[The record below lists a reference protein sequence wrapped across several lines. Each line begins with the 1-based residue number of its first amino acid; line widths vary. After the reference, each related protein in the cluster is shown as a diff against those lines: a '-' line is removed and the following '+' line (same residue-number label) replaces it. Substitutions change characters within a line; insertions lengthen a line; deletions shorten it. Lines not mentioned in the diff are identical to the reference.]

1 MRGRYAA
8 ALGLAA
14 AMAMAIAITIA
25 IAIALAPQA
34 AAGPAEALR
43 GALEALHAE
52 HGFPGATAACVL
64 PDGSVVTAATGL
76 ADVEAGKPMRP
87 DDRMLA
93 ASIGK
98 TFTGAM
104 MVALAG
110 EGRLGL
116 DDPLADWLGEEPW
129 YERLPNHDA
138 ITLRHLLR
146 HRSGLP
152 DHVYDEAF
160 GAGFAQRLA
169 TGRSFASRELIGYV
183 LDDEPLFPAGEDF
196 AYTDTGYVLLGLVIE
211 KATAESYYEG
221 VARRFLEPVG
231 LAQTTPSDRRDL
243 AGLVPGYLAADNP
256 FGLPAK
262 TLAEDGLLVFHPALE
277 WTAGGFVSNSRDL
290 AHWGAALFGGEAMP
304 GDYLPLLL
312 ASAPIDPERPA
323 ARYGLGVAEFRGGH
337 FGDVYGH
344 AGWIPGYTSSL
355 RHYADHGVTI
365 AFQVN
370 TDIGFT
376 EPGSALMGE
385 IEARLAQAVIG
396 H

>member
-1 MRGRYAA
+1 MPRIRARVRAVSAA

-14 AMAMAIAITIA
+14 A
-25 IAIALAPQA
+25 IALSLPA
-34 AAGPAEALR
+34 AADPAAAFR
-43 GALEALHAE
+43 DALEALHAE

-64 PDGSVVTAATGL
+64 PDGSVLVAATGL
-76 ADVEAGKPMRP
+76 ADVDAGRPMRP

-104 MVALAG
+104 ALALSR

-129 YERLPNHDA
+129 YERLPNHDT

-160 GAGFAQRLA
+160 GAEFARRLA
-169 TGRSFASRELIGYV
+169 TGRLFAPRELIGYV
-183 LDDEPLFPAGEDF
+183 LDDEPLFPPGEGF

-211 KATAESYYEG
+211 KAAGESYYEA
-221 VARRFLEPVG
+221 VARRFLEPIG
-231 LAQTTPSDRRDL
+231 LAQTSPSDRRDL

-262 TLAEDGLLVFHPALE
+262 TLTDEGLLVFHPGLE
-277 WTAGGFVSNSRDL
+277 WTAGGFVSTSRDL
-290 AHWGAALFGGEAMP
+290 AHWGAALFGGDAMP

-312 ASAPIDPERPA
+312 ASAPIDPSRPA
-323 ARYGLGVAEFRGGH
+323 VRYGLGVAEFRDGH
-337 FGDVYGH
+337 FGDAYGH
-344 AGWIPGYTSSL
+344 AGWIPGYSSSL

-370 TDIGFT
+370 TDTGFT
-376 EPGSALMGE
+376 EPDSELMGE
-385 IEARLAQAVIG
+385 IEARLAEAVIG

>member
-1 MRGRYAA
+1 MSRLSAA

-14 AMAMAIAITIA
+14 A
-25 IAIALAPQA
+25 IALSPPA
-34 AAGPAEALR
+34 AADPAAALR
-43 GALEALHAE
+43 DALEALHAE

-64 PDGSVVTAATGL
+64 PDGSVSIAATGL
-76 ADVEAGKPMRP
+76 ADAEAGTPMRP

-98 TFTGAM
+98 TLTGAM
-104 MVALAG
+104 ALALSR
-110 EGRLGL
+110 EGTLGL

-160 GAGFAQRLA
+160 GAEFARRLA
-169 TGRSFASRELIGYV
+169 TGGSFAPRELIGYV
-183 LDDEPLFPAGEDF
+183 LDDEPLFPAGEAF

-211 KATAESYYEG
+211 MATGERYYEG
-221 VARRFLEPVG
+221 VARRFLEPIG

-277 WTAGGFVSNSRDL
+277 WTAGGFVSTSRDL
-290 AHWGAALFGGEAMP
+290 ARWGAALFGGVAMP
-304 GDYLPLLL
+304 GDYLRLLL
-312 ASAPIDPERPA
+312 ASAPIDPARPA

-376 EPGSALMGE
+376 EPGSELMGE
-385 IEARLAQAVIG
+385 IEARLAEAIIG

>member
-1 MRGRYAA
+1 MRGLYAA
-8 ALGLAA
+8 AVWLLAV
-14 AMAMAIAITIA
+14 IPV
-25 IAIALAPQA
+25 ALPA
-34 AAGPAEALR
+34 AAGPGEAFR
-43 GALEALHAE
+43 DALEALHAE

-64 PDGSVVTAATGL
+64 PDGSVLVAATGL
-76 ADVEAGKPMRP
+76 ADMHAKMPMRP

-104 MVALAG
+104 ALALSR

-116 DDPLADWLGEEPW
+116 DDPLAEWLGDEPW
-129 YERLPNHDA
+129 YERLPNHDT

-146 HRSGLP
+146 HRSGLS

-160 GAGFAQRLA
+160 GAEFAQRLA
-169 TGRSFASRELIGYV
+169 TGRSFAPRELIGYV
-183 LDDEPLFPAGEDF
+183 LDEEPLFLPGEGF

-211 KATAESYYEG
+211 KATREGYYEG
-221 VARRFLEPVG
+221 VARRFLEPLG
-231 LAQTTPSDRRDL
+231 LSHTSPSDRRDL
-243 AGLVPGYLAADNP
+243 AGLVPGHLAADNP

-262 TLAEDGLLVFHPALE
+262 TLTEDGLLAFHPGLE

-290 AHWGAALFGGEAMP
+290 ARWGAALFGGAAMP
-304 GDYLPLLL
+304 GDYLPVLL
-312 ASAPIDPERPA
+312 ASAPIDPARPA

-337 FGDVYGH
+337 FGAVYGH

-376 EPGSALMGE
+376 EPGSELMGE
-385 IEARLAQAVIG
+385 IEARLAEAVIG
-396 H
+396 R

>member
-1 MRGRYAA
+1 MRRLDAA

-14 AMAMAIAITIA
+14 A
-25 IAIALAPQA
+25 IALTPQA
-34 AAGPAEALR
+34 GADPAAAFR
-43 GALEALHAE
+43 DALEALQAE
-52 HGFPGATAACVL
+52 HGFPGATAACAL
-64 PDGSVVTAATGL
+64 PDGSVSSAAAGL
-76 ADVEAGKPMRP
+76 ADVEAGAPMRP

-104 MVALAG
+104 MVALSR
-110 EGRLGL
+110 EGRLAL
-116 DDPLADWLGEEPW
+116 DDPLAEWLGEEPW
-129 YERLPNHDA
+129 YDRLPNHDA

-160 GAGFAQRLA
+160 GAEFARRLA
-169 TGRSFASRELIGYV
+169 TGRSFTPRELIGYV
-183 LDDEPLFPAGEDF
+183 LDEEPLSPPGEGF

-211 KATAESYYEG
+211 KATGESYYHG
-221 VARRFLEPVG
+221 VARRFLEPIS

-243 AGLVPGYLAADNP
+243 AGLVPGHLAADNLL
-256 FGLPAK
+256 GLPEK
-262 TLAEDGLLVFHPALE
+262 TLTEDGLLVFHPALE

-290 AHWGAALFGGEAMP
+290 ARWGAALFGGEAMP
-304 GDYLPLLL
+304 RDYLPVLL
-312 ASAPIDPERPA
+312 ASAPIDPARPA
-323 ARYGLGVAEFRGGH
+323 ARYGLGIAVFRGGR
-337 FGDVYGH
+337 FGVVYGH

-376 EPGSALMGE
+376 EPGSELMGE
-385 IEARLAQAVIG
+385 IEARLAEAVLG

>member
-1 MRGRYAA
+1 MRRLYAA

-14 AMAMAIAITIA
+14 A
-25 IAIALAPQA
+25 IALSPPA
-34 AAGPAEALR
+34 AADPTAAFQD
-43 GALEALHAE
+43 ALEALHAE
-52 HGFPGATAACVL
+52 HGFPGATAACIL
-64 PDGSVVTAATGL
+64 PDGSVSVAATGL
-76 ADVEAGKPMRP
+76 ADVDAGRPMRP

-104 MVALAG
+104 ALAIAR

-116 DDPLADWLGEEPW
+116 DDRLAEWLGKEPW
-129 YERLPNHDA
+129 YERLPNHDT

-160 GAGFAQRLA
+160 GAEFAQRLA
-169 TGRSFASRELIGYV
+169 TGRSFTPRELIGYV
-183 LDDEPLFPAGEDF
+183 FDDEPLFPAGEGF

-211 KATAESYYEG
+211 KATGERYYEG
-221 VARRFLEPVG
+221 VARRFLEPIG

-243 AGLVPGYLAADNP
+243 DGLVSGYLGADNP

-262 TLAEDGLLVFHPALE
+262 TLTEDGLLVFHPALE
-277 WTAGGFVSNSRDL
+277 WTAGGFVSTSGDL
-290 AHWGAALFGGEAMP
+290 ARWGAALFGGEAMP

-312 ASAPIDPERPA
+312 ASAPIDPARPA

-376 EPGSALMGE
+376 EPGSELMGE
-385 IEARLAQAVIG
+385 IEARLAEAVIG
-396 H
+396 P

>member
-1 MRGRYAA
+1 MRRRLYAA
-8 ALGLAA
+8 AFGLAA
-14 AMAMAIAITIA
+14 AIAVS
-25 IAIALAPQA
+25 PHA
-34 AAGPAEALR
+34 AADPAAAFR
-43 GALEALHAE
+43 HALEALHAE

-64 PDGSVVTAATGL
+64 ADGSVLIAATGL
-76 ADVEAGKPMRP
+76 ADVDAGTPMRP

-98 TFTGAM
+98 TLTGAM
-104 MVALAG
+104 ALALSRQ
-110 EGRLGL
+110 GRLGL
-116 DDPLADWLGEEPW
+116 DDRLAEWLGDEPW
-129 YERLPNHDA
+129 YERLPNHGT

-146 HRSGLP
+146 HRSGVP

-160 GAGFAQRLA
+160 GTEFVQRLA
-169 TGRSFASRELIGYV
+169 TGRSFAPRELIGYV
-183 LDDEPLFPAGEDF
+183 LDEEPLFPPGEGF

-211 KATAESYYEG
+211 KATGESYYDG
-221 VARRFLEPVG
+221 VTRRFLEPIG
-231 LAQTTPSDRRDL
+231 LAQTSPSDRRDL
-243 AGLVPGYLAADNP
+243 AGLVPGYLADDNP

-262 TLAEDGLLVFHPALE
+262 TLTEDGLLVFHPGLE

-290 AHWGAALFGGEAMP
+290 ARWGAALFGGVAMP

-312 ASAPIDPERPA
+312 ASAPIDPTRPA

-355 RHYADHGVTI
+355 RHYTDHGVTI

-376 EPGSALMGE
+376 EPGSELMGE
-385 IEARLAQAVIG
+385 IEARLAAAVIG
-396 H
+396 R

>member
-1 MRGRYAA
+1 MSRLSAA

-14 AMAMAIAITIA
+14 A
-25 IAIALAPQA
+25 IALSPPA
-34 AAGPAEALR
+34 AADPAAALR
-43 GALEALHAE
+43 DALEALHAE

-64 PDGSVVTAATGL
+64 PDGSVSIAATGL
-76 ADVEAGKPMRP
+76 ADAEAGTPMRP
-87 DDRMLA
+87 DARMLA

-98 TFTGAM
+98 TLTGAM
-104 MVALAG
+104 ALALSR
-110 EGRLGL
+110 EGTLGL

-160 GAGFAQRLA
+160 GAEFARRLA
-169 TGRSFASRELIGYV
+169 TGGSFAPRELIGYV
-183 LDDEPLFPAGEDF
+183 LDDEPLFPAGEAF

-211 KATAESYYEG
+211 MATGERYYEG
-221 VARRFLEPVG
+221 VARRFLEPIG

-277 WTAGGFVSNSRDL
+277 WTAGGFVSTSRDL
-290 AHWGAALFGGEAMP
+290 ARWGAALFGGVAMP
-304 GDYLPLLL
+304 GDYLRLLL
-312 ASAPIDPERPA
+312 ASAPIDPARPA

-376 EPGSALMGE
+376 EPGSELMGE
-385 IEARLAQAVIG
+385 IEARLAEAIIG